1 MSGPARKIA
10 YQRHE
15 YSGARKSSK
24 RVKSAFRR
32 MYGEDNRVK
41 IWRAEELKKKL
52 MKDQIIPDDDSIVIP
67 STSTVRQYS
76 NTSTRDV
83 DSQALIALVFER
95 KPLWDKQNMFHNN
108 RSVSDKYWKEICTE
122 LKQDVSL
129 KLEKGWTDLTKF
141 GLELSKHKV
150 KKRWRYLRDYFTSEL
165 GKVESALS
173 GDQGIEIIPKWPH
186 YTSLLFLKDHVTPRS
201 RLKPNGSSPSESMD
215 QETEI
220 IESESLDHDYCPSPV
235 AQAFEDSSCVEQC
248 TPKVSEMDVEHRILS
263 YLQDKERSRQ
273 NRTDAQKEHVLFFKS
288 LLPHVDK
295 IPRHRLLAFRNRIQS
310 VVEEFAYESLQ
321 NNGDIE
327 IKISRLD

>member
-1 MSGPARKIA
+1 MDI
-10 YQRHE
+10 
-15 YSGARKSSK
+15 
-24 RVKSAFRR
+24 
-32 MYGEDNRVK
+32 
-41 IWRAEELKKKL
+41 
-52 MKDQIIPDDDSIVIP
+52 
-67 STSTVRQYS
+67 
-76 NTSTRDV
+76 

-122 LKQDVSL
+122 LKQD
-129 KLEKGWTDLTKF
+129 E
-141 GLELSKHKV
+141 HKV

-235 AQAFEDSSCVEQC
+235 PRIFEDSSCVEQC
-248 TPKVSEMDVEHRILS
+248 TPEVSKVPEIDVEHRILS